1 VFHGERS
8 GAIGAASFGDTSH
21 NLTGKSQS
29 CCTSHPEAVYG
40 RPWLSRMRKRENE
53 IGIQVSSVLLELQIL
68 MTEQL
73 KKES

>member
-1 VFHGERS
+1 
-8 GAIGAASFGDTSH
+8 
-21 NLTGKSQS
+21 
-29 CCTSHPEAVYG
+29 
-40 RPWLSRMRKRENE
+40 MRKRENE